1 MSEKGF
7 LQTGTCILQ
16 KAFFRHALRGKI
28 LFWGG
33 GNCGCGSGVKVV
45 PEFVAEDCVGSTE
58 DVSSD
63 TEGQGVGK
71 TEEGGGDGEGT
82 KGVENGLPWIA
93 CRVANADSADHSDV
107 GIHVFREQEIENQ
120 KNSASDDVI

>member
-1 MSEKGF
+1 MR
-7 LQTGTCILQ
+7 
-16 KAFFRHALRGKI
+16 KAFFTHALRGKI

-58 DVSSD
+58 DVGSD
-63 TEGQGVGK
+63 TEDQGVGE
-71 TEEGGGDGEGT
+71 TEEGGGNGEGT

-107 GIHVFREQEIENQ
+107 GVHVFREQEIENQ

>member
-1 MSEKGF
+1 M
-7 LQTGTCILQ
+7 
-16 KAFFRHALRGKI
+16 
-28 LFWGG
+28 
-33 GNCGCGSGVKVV
+33 KVV

-93 CRVANADSADHSDV
+93 CRVSNSDSADHSDIWV
-107 GIHVFREQEIENQ
+107 HTLGKQKIEH
-120 KNSASDDVI
+120 

>member
-1 MSEKGF
+1 M
-7 LQTGTCILQ
+7 
-16 KAFFRHALRGKI
+16 
-28 LFWGG
+28 
-33 GNCGCGSGVKVV
+33 KVV

-93 CRVANADSADHSDV
+93 CRVANADSAESIVWIRQSLTAVPDKKSYDLTSFLFFV
-107 GIHVFREQEIENQ
+107 G
-120 KNSASDDVI
+120 

>member
-7 LQTGTCILQ
+7 LQSASPSLQ

-63 TEGQGVGK
+63 TEDQGVGK

>member
-1 MSEKGF
+1 MSYQYWFEKKAKRVWRDAGPS
-7 LQTGTCILQ
+7 LVILSLSDRN
-16 KAFFRHALRGKI
+16 FFCNIHMNFI
-28 LFWGG
+28 
-33 GNCGCGSGVKVV
+33 
-45 PEFVAEDCVGSTE
+45 PESVAKNRISSTE
-58 DVSSD
+58 DVGSD
-63 TEGQGVGK
+63 TENQGVRK
-71 TEEGGGDGEGT
+71 TEKCGGDGEGT

>member
-1 MSEKGF
+1 MVDRIGF
-7 LQTGTCILQ
+7 VTQLYNYNTIPN
-16 KAFFRHALRGKI
+16 F
-28 LFWGG
+28 
-33 GNCGCGSGVKVV
+33 GSIK
-45 PEFVAEDCVGSTE
+45 
-58 DVSSD
+58 
-63 TEGQGVGK
+63 K
-71 TEEGGGDGEGT
+71 T

>member
-1 MSEKGF
+1 M
-7 LQTGTCILQ
+7 
-16 KAFFRHALRGKI
+16 
-28 LFWGG
+28 
-33 GNCGCGSGVKVV
+33 KVV

-107 GIHVFREQEIENQ
+107 GIHVFRGQEIENQ